1 MSNQCFAPKQKH
13 IFESTAM
20 SGNAVKCLL
29 ACHGKWY
36 IEGATCKLFG
46 GAGGRSGGGGTVG
59 GMVSLA
65 TRQTPR

>member
-1 MSNQCFAPKQKH
+1 MKEKALLP
-13 IFESTAM
+13 
-20 SGNAVKCLL
+20 L

-59 GMVSLA
+59 GMAVGTAGGMVSLA
-65 TRQTPR
+65 TRQTPLYMIIPTRAWVL

>member
-1 MSNQCFAPKQKH
+1 MFS
-13 IFESTAM
+13 S
-20 SGNAVKCLL
+20 SGNAVKCPL
-29 ACHGKWY
+29 ACPGKWY

-59 GMVSLA
+59 GMAGGTAGGMVSLA